1 MTQSRKHLLG
11 IRGLSKPELYEY
23 LDNAANFLEISE
35 RDLKK
40 VPALRGKTIINLFLE
55 PSTRTRASFEIAG
68 KRLSA
73 DTINLSGSASSV
85 KKGESLLDTARTLQ
99 AMSPDVLV
107 MRHSESGACEFISKF
122 LNKTSVVN
130 AGDGMHEHPTQAL
143 LDTLTLKQHFD
154 KSKDGRSIEG
164 IRIAIVGDIRHSR
177 VARSTIFTHMLLG
190 NEVRL
195 VGPATLI
202 PKEFSDKGCFGGKL
216 AIFHDL
222 QGGLEGADVVMC
234 LRLQRERQGGFFIP
248 DIDEYTK
255 QYCVSE
261 KLLAQNAPDCVV
273 LHPGPVNRGIEV
285 SSQVLDGPRS
295 LMNEQVNKGVA
306 VRMAV
311 LFSLART
318 LDRTQ
323 TETENLEIEEVEA

>member
-1 MTQSRKHLLG
+1 MTQSRRHLLG
-11 IRGLSKPELYEY
+11 IRGLSKAELHEY
-23 LDNAANFLEISE
+23 LDNAVNFLEISE

-73 DTINLSGSASSV
+73 DTINLSGSSSSV

-143 LDTLTLKQHFD
+143 LDTLTLKQHFA
-154 KSKDGRSIEG
+154 KNKDGKSIEG

-202 PKEFSDKGCFGGKL
+202 PKEFSDKECFGEKVK
-216 AIFHDL
+216 IFHEL
-222 QGGLEGADVVMC
+222 QSGIEGADVVMC
-234 LRLQRERQGGFFIP
+234 LRLQRERQAGFFIP

-261 KLLAQNAPDCVV
+261 KLLAQKAPDCVV

-318 LDRTQ
+318 LDLTQ

>member
-1 MTQSRKHLLG
+1 MKQGRKHLLG
-11 IRGLSKPELYEY
+11 IRNLNKAELYSY
-23 LDNAANFLEISE
+23 LDNAVNFLEISE

-40 VPALRGKTIINLFLE
+40 VPALRGKTVINLFLE

-99 AMSPDVLV
+99 SMSPDVLV
-107 MRHSESGACEFISKF
+107 MRHSESGACEFISHY
-122 LNKTSVVN
+122 LHKTSVVN

-143 LDTLTLKQHFD
+143 LDTLTLREHFL
-154 KSKDGRSIEG
+154 KHKDGKSIEG
-164 IRIAIVGDIRHSR
+164 IRLAIVGDIRHSR

-202 PKEFSDKGCFGGKL
+202 PREFTNKSYFGEKL
-216 AIFHDL
+216 SIFHDL
-222 QGGLEGADVVMC
+222 ETGLEGADVVMC
-234 LRLQRERQGGFFIP
+234 LRLQRERQGEFFIP
-248 DIDEYTK
+248 DLDEYTK
-255 QYCVSE
+255 HYCVTE
-261 KLLAQNAPDCVV
+261 RLLAERAPDSVV

-311 LFSLART
+311 LFSLARS
-318 LDRTQ
+318 Q
-323 TETENLEIEEVEA
+323 EETENLQEKEVEVQ